1 MVTNR
6 SHEIALWRHQM
17 SGSGKGGSGDW
28 RGERAIWDKRAFK
41 GDHSAA
47 AAAAAAVGLMDGSI
61 TV

>member
-1 MVTNR
+1 MVTKR

-17 SGSGKGGSGDW
+17 SGSGKGESGDW

-47 AAAAAAVGLMDGSI
+47 AAVGLMDGSI